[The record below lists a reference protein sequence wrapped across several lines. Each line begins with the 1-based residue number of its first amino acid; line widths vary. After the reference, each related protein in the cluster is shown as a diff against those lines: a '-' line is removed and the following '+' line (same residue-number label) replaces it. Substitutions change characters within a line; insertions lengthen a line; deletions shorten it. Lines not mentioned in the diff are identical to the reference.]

1 MPDSSKSLRDRII
14 DAAFAAFTQFG
25 YEGTNTNDIARLARV
40 SKRDLYA
47 YFPSKRA
54 MLEQCI
60 SERVDLL
67 RLPIDLSVPDSAE
80 TLRDT
85 LVRFGTTL
93 LVGLSQ
99 PEVLSM
105 HRLAIVNAEIA
116 PDVAQTLDQ
125 FGRTGTIDGLV
136 DFLQRV
142 REHGLLA
149 GAEAQDMAEVFLA
162 ILMRSGILMRMVMR
176 VAEAPTETEARAR
189 AELAADSL
197 LRLYGRA

>member
-67 RLPIDLSVPDSAE
+67 RLPIDFPVPDSAE
-80 TLRDT
+80 KLRDT
-85 LVRFGTTL
+85 LVRFGITL
-93 LVGLSQ
+93 LLGLSQ

-149 GAEAQDMAEVFLA
+149 GAEAQEMAEVFLA

>member
-1 MPDSSKSLRDRII
+1 MPDSSKSVRDRII

-149 GAEAQDMAEVFLA
+149 GAEAQEMAEVFLA